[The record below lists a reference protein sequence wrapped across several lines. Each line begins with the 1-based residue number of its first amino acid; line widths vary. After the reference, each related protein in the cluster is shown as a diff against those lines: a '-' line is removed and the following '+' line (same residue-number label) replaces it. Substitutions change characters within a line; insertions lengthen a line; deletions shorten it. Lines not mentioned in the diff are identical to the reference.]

1 MRGAQR
7 GRRWGKTGRSGREL
21 AFSRVRSSGRA
32 RPTPESGAPAD
43 RLEPVAD
50 CQGSVFLPDA
60 AATDRFGK
68 ALARTLKPGDT
79 VLLAGQIG
87 AGKTCLAR
95 AAISALHHRTDQ
107 PEPEVPSPTFTLVQA
122 YELPGIQVWHADL
135 YRLAE
140 ASEVT
145 ELGLEEAI
153 GNDIVLVEWPDRLDE
168 LPDDALVLD
177 IEVLDSG
184 RRVTLR
190 SASDRWRNCLSMI
203 GDIDA

>member
-1 MRGAQR
+1 M
-7 GRRWGKTGRSGREL
+7 

-32 RPTPESGAPAD
+32 GPTPECAGRID
-43 RLEPVAD
+43 IVAD
-50 CQGSVFLPDA
+50 CHGSVFLPDA

-68 ALARTLKPGDT
+68 ALARSLRPGDT

-95 AAISALHHRTDQ
+95 AAISALHLRTGR
-107 PEPEVPSPTFTLVQA
+107 PEPEVPSPTFTLVQS

-135 YRLAE
+135 YRLSE

-145 ELGLEEAI
+145 ELGLEEAF
-153 GNDIVLVEWPDRLDE
+153 GNAVVLVEWPDRLE
-168 LPDDALVLD
+168 EMPGDALLLD

-190 SASDRWRNCLSMI
+190 SASDRWRNCMSMI

>member
-1 MRGAQR
+1 M
-7 GRRWGKTGRSGREL
+7 
-21 AFSRVRSSGRA
+21 AFSRVRRSGRA
-32 RPTPESGAPAD
+32 GQSPAD
-43 RLEPVAD
+43 ADPVSRIGSVAG
-50 CQGSVFLPDA
+50 CQESVFLPDA

-68 ALARTLKPGDT
+68 ALAHSLKRGDT

-95 AAISALHHRTDQ
+95 AAIAALHIKMGQ

-122 YELPGIQVWHADL
+122 YELPGLQVWHADL

-145 ELGLEEAI
+145 ELGLEEAF
-153 GNDIVLVEWPDRLDE
+153 GTDIVLVEWPDRLE
-168 LPDDALVLD
+168 AMPDDALVLE
-177 IEVLDSG
+177 INVLDSG
-184 RRVTLR
+184 RSVTLR
-190 SASDRWRNCLSMI
+190 SASDRWQNRISMI

>member
-1 MRGAQR
+1 M
-7 GRRWGKTGRSGREL
+7 
-21 AFSRVRSSGRA
+21 
-32 RPTPESGAPAD
+32 
-43 RLEPVAD
+43 
-50 CQGSVFLPDA
+50 PDA

-68 ALARTLKPGDT
+68 ALARSLRPGDT

-95 AAISALHHRTDQ
+95 AAISALHLRTGR
-107 PEPEVPSPTFTLVQA
+107 PEPEVPSPTFTLVQS

-135 YRLAE
+135 YRLSE

-145 ELGLEEAI
+145 ELGLEEAF
-153 GNDIVLVEWPDRLDE
+153 GNAVVLVEWPDRLE
-168 LPDDALVLD
+168 EMPGDALLLD

-190 SASDRWRNCLSMI
+190 SASDRWRNCIPMI

>member
-1 MRGAQR
+1 MQGVRKGP
-7 GRRWGKTGRSGREL
+7 RWGKTGRSGHKVAL
-21 AFSRVRSSGRA
+21 SRVRSFGRA
-32 RPTPESGAPAD
+32 ASSPASVGGID
-43 RLEPVAD
+43 SVVD

-60 AATDRFGK
+60 AATERFGK
-68 ALARTLKPGDT
+68 ALAHSLERGDT

-95 AAISALHHRTDQ
+95 AAISALHDRMGR
-107 PEPEVPSPTFTLVQA
+107 PAPEVPSPTFTLVQV

-135 YRLAE
+135 YRLAD

-145 ELGLEEAI
+145 ELGLEEAF
-153 GNDIVLVEWPDRLDE
+153 GTEIVLVEWPDRLE
-168 LPDDALVLD
+168 AMPDGALTLN
-177 IEVLDSG
+177 IEVPDSG

-190 SASDRWRNCLSMI
+190 SASERWRNCISMI